1 MVILD
6 KAPRKSGSAPDAEG
20 GSMVFLGGYSA
31 VFLTG
36 LVFDGFPSRPT
47 WDVCKLRDNKRSVC
61 RHASAKANSA
71 AGFSD
76 GHIIVC
82 TCGGDLDIDRI
93 LL

>member
-1 MVILD
+1 MHSD
-6 KAPRKSGSAPDAEG
+6 QPRTGRGFDG
-20 GSMVFLGGYSA
+20 FLGWIQRS
-31 VFLTG
+31 FRTG
-36 LVFDGFPSRPT
+36 WVFDGFPSRPT
-47 WDVCKLRDNKRSVC
+47 WDVCKLRDNKRFVC

-82 TCGGDLDIDRI
+82 NCGGDLDIDRV